1 MPIWGEDETLRFVE
15 GVRYARSHAH
25 SAPVLSGAGFV
36 TSHAFVYA
44 PKNKIKYDFERATM
58 MLPQRSFLALLVAAS
73 FPITAIAQ
81 QTSTVP
87 AAVPTAVPAPS
98 VVVVVPTGTR
108 VPVSTTDK
116 ISSATA
122 QVGDIITIAA
132 TEDVIANGYIVVA
145 RGAGGQ
151 AEIATVERAHGNGG
165 SGKLGIKMDWITA
178 VDGEKIVLT
187 STLKTASEE
196 DRGGGSSTATILS
209 YALLGPLGLFF
220 HNFSHG
226 KDVIL
231 DPSKVL
237 TAFVDTTVHI
247 AATTPAQQTGF
258 AH

>member
-1 MPIWGEDETLRFVE
+1 
-15 GVRYARSHAH
+15 
-25 SAPVLSGAGFV
+25 
-36 TSHAFVYA
+36 
-44 PKNKIKYDFERATM
+44 M
-58 MLPQRSFLALLVAAS
+58 MRPRPSLLALFVAVLL
-73 FPITAIAQ
+73 PVTAIAQ
-81 QTSTVP
+81 QTTI
-87 AAVPTAVPAPS
+87 VPTAAPPPS
-98 VVVVVPTGTR
+98 VVVLVSSGTR

-122 QVGDIITIAA
+122 QVGDVITITA
-132 TEDVIANGYIVVA
+132 TDDVAANGYIVVA
-145 RGAGGQ
+145 KGAGGQ
-151 AEIATVERAHGNGG
+151 AEIASVERAHGNGG

-178 VDGEKIVLT
+178 VDGEKIRLT

-220 HNFSHG
+220 HNFAHG
-226 KDVIL
+226 KDVVL

-237 TAFVDTTVHI
+237 TAYVESTVHV